1 MAHGLPLARAPTET
15 QATLQRLYVRGFIG
29 RTVKVAHGV
38 EVVFS
43 AVFFTCAVLECLT
56 YYVLYVLL
64 LYYLLYCIVYCHT
77 LVRVGG
83 GKKRDTAM
91 PMRDGTISET
101 TFGEVW

>member
-64 LYYLLYCIVYCHT
+64 FYYLLYVLCIVI
-77 LVRVGG
+77 
-83 GKKRDTAM
+83 
-91 PMRDGTISET
+91 P
-101 TFGEVW
+101 